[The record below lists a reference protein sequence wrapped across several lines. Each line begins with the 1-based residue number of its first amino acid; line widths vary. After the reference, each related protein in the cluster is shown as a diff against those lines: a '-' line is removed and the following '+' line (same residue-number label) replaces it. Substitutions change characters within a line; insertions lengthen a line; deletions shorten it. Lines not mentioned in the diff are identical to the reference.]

1 MSEIKIVPAETGA
14 LVRSYSNSE
23 FGYVVLES
31 SDLVFGNG
39 WIREAKR
46 TCLLRAKTAL
56 LAQFAAQARIA
67 GRIQVLEYLENA
79 VPAAVQKA
87 QLRDDIPWT
96 EAIATFIKKAGSD
109 GPALKI
115 GDAKILRF
123 TQYDPAGQSVDI
135 ILQHDTVLEVDAYK
149 AKKGQSGDDAS
160 LPGGDEPVAPF

>member
-1 MSEIKIVPAETGA
+1 MNEIKIVASENGA
-14 LVRSYSNSE
+14 LVRTYNNPE
-23 FGYVVLES
+23 FGYVVMES
-31 SDLVFGNG
+31 TDLVFGAG

-56 LAQFAAQARIA
+56 LMQFAAQPKIP

-87 QLRDDIPWT
+87 HLRDDIPWP
-96 EAIATFIKKAGSD
+96 EAIASFIKSAGSD
-109 GPALKI
+109 GPALKV
-115 GDAKILRF
+115 GDARILRF
-123 TQYDPAGQSVDI
+123 TQYDPSGQSMDI
-135 ILQHDTVLEVDAYK
+135 ILQHDNVLEVDAYK